1 MWAYKREVI
10 KEKQHLYSVNLAGI
24 YWKYKNIRKSFL
36 SMNNQAQHNKNS
48 LTKSLGG
55 GGKEVR
61 CRLKPTQN
69 MDGLLLQD
77 EDGLWYLR
85 KEN

>member
-1 MWAYKREVI
+1 
-10 KEKQHLYSVNLAGI
+10 
-24 YWKYKNIRKSFL
+24 
-36 SMNNQAQHNKNS
+36 MNNHAQHNKNS
-48 LTKSLGG
+48 LTKTLGG